1 MSTGYKHIVNIG
13 RSPSDKRKLDK
24 LFARLEASEART
36 EKIRKQI
43 EHHLNTERLKPRYST
58 DD

>member
-1 MSTGYKHIVNIG
+1 MKHIVDIG
-13 RSPSDKRKLDK
+13 RSKCDKKKLDK
-24 LFARLEASEART
+24 LFARLEASESRT

-43 EHHLNTERLKPRYST
+43 ERHINTERLKPLYST